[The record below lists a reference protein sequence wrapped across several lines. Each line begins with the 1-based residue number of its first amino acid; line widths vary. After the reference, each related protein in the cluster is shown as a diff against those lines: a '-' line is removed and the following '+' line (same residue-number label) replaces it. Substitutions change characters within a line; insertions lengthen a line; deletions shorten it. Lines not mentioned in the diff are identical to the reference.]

1 MEESIGNI
9 LLIMIVIFLATA
21 WIIKQVIFDGGKHM
35 NNREENLLS
44 ITSLCELP
52 NCVRCNSNFE
62 TLKKAR
68 NDFNKIFGSSSKNV
82 RVLDG
87 LYPGGNENNLGH
99 VFYMKGLSSKEFWD
113 VEDLPHSYQ
122 IDVIRLV
129 NGIDDILTDVSKIAS
144 FNHNDSKTQW
154 DKFYLVN
161 QGKEIKA
168 NTKLCSQTYKILC
181 QCNNILESC
190 LFGYVFFSQL
200 KPGCTIEPHKGPTN
214 CRLRCHIPLQ
224 IPDAQASE
232 CMIKVGSRTQKWKP
246 DAALIFDDSY
256 EHSVTFKPG
265 NEHAKVSNRTVL
277 IVDFWHPNVEL
288 DERICLQRCFSS
300 GINILT

>member
-9 LLIMIVIFLATA
+9 LVIMIVIFLVTA
-21 WIIKQVIFDGGKHM
+21 WIIKQRIFDGGEHM
-35 NNREENLLS
+35 NKREENSLS

-68 NDFNKIFGSSSKNV
+68 NDFNKIFRSSSENV
-82 RVLDG
+82 RILDG
-87 LYPGGNENNLGH
+87 LYPGQNESNLGH
-99 VFYMKGLSSKEFWD
+99 VFYMKGLSSKEFWN

-122 IDVIRLV
+122 RDVITLV
-129 NGIDDILTDVSKIAS
+129 NGINDILPDVSRIAS
-144 FNHNDSKTQW
+144 FNHINSKTQW

-161 QGKEIKA
+161 QGKEIKE

-181 QCNNILESC
+181 RCNNILENC

-200 KPGCTIEPHKGPTN
+200 KPGSTIEPHKGPTN

-232 CMIKVGSRTQKWKP
+232 CIIKVGSKTQKWKP

-265 NEHAKVSNRTVL
+265 NEHVKVSNRIVL
-277 IVDFWHPNVEL
+277 IVDFWHPDVLL
-288 DERICLQRCFSS
+288 DEKICVQQCFSS
-300 GINILT
+300 EINMLT